1 MSQQAKSPSTLADPP
16 QRKAAWSVVRGAPIG
31 PAGVDRRPER
41 GASRLPDVFLKR
53 DIIVELDRPYITMP
67 EAGREQP
74 TLSVLWRVAAGLNLG
89 AGDLATRV
97 DKQLVLASRLR
108 PAGRA

>member
-1 MSQQAKSPSTLADPP
+1 
-16 QRKAAWSVVRGAPIG
+16 
-31 PAGVDRRPER
+31 
-41 GASRLPDVFLKR
+41 VFLKR

-89 AGDLATRV
+89 TGDLATRV
-97 DKQLVLASRLR
+97 DKQLVAFGQPAVPDAACRRPSPVIGARHGGRLSRPWVDARTGVSLR
-108 PAGRA
+108 RRP